1 MELIIKNDSNV
12 KTTVCKDG
20 IVIKH
25 DNNVKITVCKDGTF
39 ISRIVGEEDKS
50 SSVIQKVDGI
60 SVKVGI

>member
-50 SSVIQKVDGI
+50 SSVI
-60 SVKVGI
+60 

>member
-12 KTTVCKDG
+12 KVS
-20 IVIKH
+20 IY
-25 DNNVKITVCKDGTF
+25 KDGTF

-50 SSVIQKVDGI
+50 SAVIQKVDGI